1 MKPTTKYIL
10 ATIATIA
17 VLSTVAFFVFRKKD
31 DEGDNGDAD
40 TDDRFKDL
48 IGKNVYPSVE
58 DGFSNVRSTPE
69 IKCQFGTGYLWSDVL
84 CIDANVITEAKDK
97 PFGTI
102 LSTTTDKD
110 GKIWYKVKL
119 KKAVDGKS
127 EGYVRYDAVSLKP

>member
-10 ATIATIA
+10 ATITTIA

-31 DEGDNGDAD
+31 DESDNGDAS
-40 TDDRFKDL
+40 TEDRFKDL

-69 IKCQFGTGYLWSDVL
+69 IKCVGFFAWGKDL
-84 CIDANVITEAKDK
+84 CYDTNVITEAKDK

-119 KKAVDGKS
+119 KKAIEGKS